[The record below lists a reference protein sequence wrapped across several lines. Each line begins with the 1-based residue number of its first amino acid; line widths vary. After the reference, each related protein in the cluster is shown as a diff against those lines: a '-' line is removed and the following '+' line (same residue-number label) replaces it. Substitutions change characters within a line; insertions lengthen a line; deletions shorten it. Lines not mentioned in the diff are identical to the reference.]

1 MFRTGMENWI
11 ARGARAAR
19 KARVGLVSH
28 SAAVDA
34 RGRPTLDLLCRAG
47 VRPVAIF
54 GPEHGYA
61 ATAAAGA
68 AVGERR
74 HARLRIP
81 VHSLYGETRTPPKA
95 WLENLDLLLID
106 LQDLGVR
113 CYTYL
118 STLRNV
124 LTAASGSG
132 LKVVVTDRPVPFPN
146 VVDGPMLDERF
157 ESFVAGVPAPFV
169 TGMTQAEAARWMVRV
184 LRLDVD
190 LETAPMTGYARSP
203 RRGAGWPAWRNPS
216 PAIRSWTGATA
227 YPATVWAE
235 ALPALDCCRSG
246 ALAFQVLGAPGL
258 PATEWTRRLRVSS
271 CEGVEFRSVRF
282 RSRNRVCDGVRLIV
296 RQPDAFRPAH
306 CAAVLLTTVQALLG
320 PDALWA
326 SPGSRPEFF
335 DQLAG
340 TNAFRKDLLSGLAP
354 ERIAAAWRKARA
366 GYVHDREDALL
377 YAPRRPQA

>member
-1 MFRTGMENWI
+1 MFQTGLENWI
-11 ARGARAAR
+11 ARESRAAR

-28 SAAVDA
+28 NAAVDA
-34 RGRPTLDLLCRAG
+34 QGESTLDLLCRAG
-47 VRPVAIF
+47 VRPSALF

-61 ATAAAGA
+61 GTAAAGRK
-68 AVGERR
+68 VGEKR

-95 WLENLDLLLID
+95 WLKNLDLLLID

-124 LTAASGSG
+124 LSAASGTR
-132 LKVVVTDRPVPFPN
+132 LKVVVADRPVPFPN
-146 VVDGPMLDERF
+146 VMDGPMLDERF

-169 TGMTQAEAARWMVRV
+169 TGMTQAEAARWIVRV

-190 LETAPMTGYARSP
+190 LETAPMTGYFRSP
-203 RRGAGWPAWRNPS
+203 RRSAGWPAWRNPS
-216 PAIRSWTGATA
+216 PAIRSWAGATA

-258 PATEWTRRLRVSS
+258 PAAEWIRRLRVSS
-271 CEGVEFRSVRF
+271 CEGVEFRPARF
-282 RSRNRVCDGVRLIV
+282 RSRNRVCDGVRLVV
-296 RQPDAFRPAH
+296 RQPDAFQPAH
-306 CAAVLLTTVQALLG
+306 CAAVLLTTVQGLLG
-320 PDALWA
+320 PDVLWT

-340 TNAFRKDLLSGLAP
+340 TDAFRKDLLSGLAT
-354 ERIAAAWRKARA
+354 ERIRSAWRKARA
-366 GYVHDREDALL
+366 GYEQDRANALL
-377 YAPRRPQA
+377 YTPRPPRA